1 MRSNLRLPV
10 LILGVCSASLA
21 IAGATSAQAPAVY
34 QGRQNFETREALEA
48 QAKLAD
54 AKQQKSA
61 SWLIRSRLEH
71 GDFQPGD
78 RIIVRVKGSVGFSD
92 TLPVRAGKLLQLPQ
106 MGDFPLDGVLRS
118 ELVPKLSA
126 HVGKYLRNPQVEAT
140 QLVRVGVLGNVIRPG
155 FYYSPADV
163 PLSDVL
169 MLAGGTNPDADL
181 GKISVSREG
190 QVVIDQQNMRV
201 ALSEGVSLD
210 LLNMQAGDEI
220 TVGKQ
225 RHFNWPVV
233 VPTVTGVLGLLIALS
248 QIHH

>member
-1 MRSNLRLPV
+1 MISNLRLPV
-10 LILGVCSASLA
+10 LTLTACLISLA
-21 IAGATSAQAPAVY
+21 IPRLTSAQSPVAY
-34 QGRQNFETREALEA
+34 QGRQNFETRAELEA

-54 AKQQKSA
+54 AKQQKSEL
-61 SWLIRSRLEH
+61 WLIRSRLEH
-71 GDFQPGD
+71 GDFQAGD
-78 RIIVRVKGSVGFSD
+78 RIVVTVKGSVGFSD

-126 HVGKYLRNPQVEAT
+126 HVSKYLRDPQVQAT

-169 MLAGGTNPDADL
+169 MLAGGPTPDADL
-181 GKISVSREG
+181 EKISVSREG
-190 QVVIDQQNMRV
+190 QVVIDQQNMRAV
-201 ALSEGVSLD
+201 LTEGASLD

-225 RHFNWPVV
+225 WHFNWGIAI
-233 VPTVTGVLGLLIALS
+233 PTATGILSLLIAFS
-248 QIHH
+248 QFHH